1 MKKSN
6 CIQEDIKM
14 FNVSGD
20 AKTDVY
26 NMESSVNALFDLICK
41 IKNYPIA
48 IQNKIFSVMAEQTIH
63 ALSLMLD
70 ILESIAS

>member
-6 CIQEDIKM
+6 CIQEDIKI

-20 AKTDVY
+20 AKTDID